1 MKDVYEIL
9 RQKELA
15 IERVRKEIA
24 ALQVVVSLLVDD
36 GDRRRPSESTASWR
50 KDA

>member
-24 ALQVVVSLLVDD
+24 ALQVVVSLLADD
-36 GDRRRPSESTASWR
+36 GDRRRPSESTASWL